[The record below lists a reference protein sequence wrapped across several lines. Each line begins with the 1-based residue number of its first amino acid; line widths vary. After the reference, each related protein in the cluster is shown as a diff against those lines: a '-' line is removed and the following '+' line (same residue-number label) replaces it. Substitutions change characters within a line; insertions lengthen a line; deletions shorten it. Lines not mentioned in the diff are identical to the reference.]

1 VASLNIMN
9 KVVFWGPLNSK
20 TYSRYLAPG
29 LEVSALYPSVVRTD
43 SGTGLAQSGGDY
55 FSDLVLL

>member
-1 VASLNIMN
+1 MASLNIMN
-9 KVVFWGPLNSK
+9 KEVLYF
-20 TYSRYLAPG
+20 RCLAPG